1 MPFSLRPKTSKVS
14 PATDDNNITD
24 AATTTITQQDASTT
38 TSEGEKKAMPNSG
51 LRPAGPG
58 FGKLGD
64 EEYELRNVDTPGSR
78 DNAPGAGQQHQQ
90 PYSDAV
96 AGGDDNGSVME
107 GTATEYRTYKRRW
120 FGLAQLTLL
129 NVIVS
134 WDVSVF
140 SCCLFTLIC
149 RLRHGDRC
157 IVIRA
162 CASHIYLK
170 FSPHL

>member
-14 PATDDNNITD
+14 PATDDNNI

-38 TSEGEKKAMPNSG
+38 TSEAEKKTAAVAAMPNSG

-78 DNAPGAGQQHQQ
+78 DNAPGAGHHQQ

-134 WDVSVF
+134 WD
-140 SCCLFTLIC
+140 
-149 RLRHGDRC
+149 
-157 IVIRA
+157 
-162 CASHIYLK
+162 
-170 FSPHL
+170 

>member
-1 MPFSLRPKTSKVS
+1 TSKVS
-14 PATDDNNITD
+14 PANDDDNNIT
-24 AATTTITQQDASTT
+24 ATTITQQDASTT

-78 DNAPGAGQQHQQ
+78 DNAPGAGHLQQ

-134 WDVSVF
+134 WDVSV
-140 SCCLFTLIC
+140 SHVVS
-149 RLRHGDRC
+149 LRSSAVSDTG
-157 IVIRA
+157 IN
-162 CASHIYLK
+162 AS
-170 FSPHL
+170 